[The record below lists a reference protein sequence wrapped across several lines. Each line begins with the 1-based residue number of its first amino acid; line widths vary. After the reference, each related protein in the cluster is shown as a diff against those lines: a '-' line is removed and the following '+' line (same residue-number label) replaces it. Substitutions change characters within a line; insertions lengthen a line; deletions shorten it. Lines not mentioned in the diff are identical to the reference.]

1 MASVKIFEKD
11 YTESSAYEPTE
22 TVVYI
27 PGMPGNNYD
36 SLKES
41 DRLAVNTPKVFSTVA
56 SFVAAVGNTPKD
68 LSTGEGEAQITA
80 YDKSYIEAK
89 QLLAL
94 GVSVLYEIVSK
105 LDDLSKPAETEDELR
120 NRLADATHWSKLYDR
135 ALYNPRFITSGGY
148 ASVITTDNGFDASV
162 ANNMINCAQ
171 YSDSIGRGDCV
182 ALIDHELS
190 LNTLASINELFNG
203 NNSPFKNLGTKGTY
217 GAAFTPWCSHSISV
231 DLGNVN
237 SPDDTVNGTWA
248 LPPSFTYLGAYVN
261 SIGSNNPTW
270 YAAAGVTRGTCPTLV
285 KPLVEF
291 GEVAANSFQSRED
304 GMIGVNPI
312 CYINPYGYRV
322 FGNRTLRQNGI
333 DNKSNLVATS
343 FLNIR
348 NLISDI
354 KKTSF
359 AACRRMSFEQNTD
372 VLWFNLK
379 GQITPLLDK
388 MKTGNGISDYRLVR
402 VATKEKAKVVGKI
415 KIIPIEA
422 VEDFELTVELMDSLE
437 TETEE

>member
-22 TVVYI
+22 TIVYI

-36 SLKES
+36 ELLEENK
-41 DRLAVNTPKVFSTVA
+41 LAVNTPKVFSTVA
-56 SFVAAVGNTPKD
+56 SFAAAVGSTPKD
-68 LSTGEGEAQITA
+68 LSSGQGEELVTA
-80 YDKSYIEAK
+80 YDKSYIMAK

-94 GVSVLYEIVSK
+94 GVSVLYEIVTK
-105 LDDLSKPAETEDELR
+105 VEDLTKPAETEDELR

-135 ALYNPRFITSGGY
+135 ALYNPRFLTSGGY
-148 ASVITTDNGFDASV
+148 ASIITTTTGFNASI
-162 ANNMINCAQ
+162 ATNMINCAQ
-171 YSDSIGRGDCV
+171 YSDSVGRGDCV
-182 ALIDHELS
+182 ALIDHEKS
-190 LNTLASINELFNG
+190 LNTIASINELFNG
-203 NNSPFKNLGTKGTY
+203 TNSPLKNLGTKGTF

-231 DLGNVN
+231 DLGAIT

-248 LPPSFTYLGAYVN
+248 LPPSFTYLGAYAN

-291 GEVAANSFQSRED
+291 GEVASNAFQSRED
-304 GMIGVNPI
+304 GQIGVNPI

-322 FGNRTLRQNGI
+322 FGNRTLRQNGL
-333 DNKSNLVATS
+333 DSKSNLVATS

-379 GQITPLLDK
+379 NQITPILEK
-388 MKTGNGISDYRLVR
+388 MKNGNGISDYRLTR